1 MSTALENDTYEFQ
14 RERIIR
20 IVRELAPGKKV
31 EFDEAST
38 LLKFRVVDATLG
50 IPLTGVSGE
59 WIPSELADK
68 SDDWLKTFIKQLS
81 NGKI

>member
-1 MSTALENDTYEFQ
+1 M
-14 RERIIR
+14 
-20 IVRELAPGKKV
+20 APGKVV

-38 LLKFRVVDATLG
+38 FIWFRVRD
-50 IPLTGVSGE
+50 PLLNIDLTEISSE

-68 SDDWLKTFIKQLS
+68 SDDWLRAFIRNLA